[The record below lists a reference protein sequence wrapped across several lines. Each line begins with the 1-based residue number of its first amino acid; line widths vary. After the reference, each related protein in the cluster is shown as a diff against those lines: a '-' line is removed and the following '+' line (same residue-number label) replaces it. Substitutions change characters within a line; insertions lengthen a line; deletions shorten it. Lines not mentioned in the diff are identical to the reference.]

1 MYELKNTSMVDIKK
15 YFNIWRLAQKQ
26 RLTYTKARDFVN
38 GNFMALTVEEAQLL
52 IDAVNDS
59 SRALCVELEDLKDKR
74 RRYDNSERL
83 ETQRQ

>member
-1 MYELKNTSMVDIKK
+1 MVDIKK

-59 SRALCVELEDLKDKR
+59 SNALCIELEDLKDKR
-74 RRYDNSERL
+74 RRYGKEMGGFL
-83 ETQRQ
+83 EAD

>member
-1 MYELKNTSMVDIKK
+1 MADVKK
-15 YFNIWRLAQKQ
+15 YHNIWRLAQKQ
-26 RLTYTKARDFVN
+26 GLPYTKSRDFVN
-38 GNFMALTVEEAQLL
+38 GNYRALTVEEAQLL

-74 RRYDNSERL
+74 RMSDESERL